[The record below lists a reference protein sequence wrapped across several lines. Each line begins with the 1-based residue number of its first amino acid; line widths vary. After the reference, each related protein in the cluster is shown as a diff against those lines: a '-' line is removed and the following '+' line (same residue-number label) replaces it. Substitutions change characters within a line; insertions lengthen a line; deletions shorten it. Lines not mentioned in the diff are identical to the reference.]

1 MFFILLL
8 KGFLIGIAFII
19 PGVSGGTLA
28 IYLGVYQKLL
38 NSISSIFKD
47 FKNSIKFLFPLFLGV
62 AISVVLLAK
71 LFSILLNWNSFVVL
85 FFFIGLIAGG
95 IKYIY
100 NKALIKKYSLSI
112 ILSFAISFVVL
123 LSIIIIEKTTTISG
137 INYFSFDLLTYLLL
151 IALGAIASITMIV
164 PGISGSAVLLVL
176 GFYTAIV
183 SNVVG
188 NILNLDSIVYNLQVI
203 IPFALGAL
211 IGIIVFS
218 RIINILLEKYPRET
232 YFAILGFIVASII
245 GVFLEIKDPATAEIF
260 SDQKPVFDYI
270 IIFIGD
276 NIWSVVGGLIALV
289 CGFIGSRYLTK
300 FDGGNKDAKNKK
312 ICNWN

>member
-260 SDQKPVFDYI
+260 SDQKPVFDNL

-312 ICNWN
+312 ICN

>member
-188 NILNLDSIVYNLQVI
+188 NILNLD
-203 IPFALGAL
+203 
-211 IGIIVFS
+211 
-218 RIINILLEKYPRET
+218 
-232 YFAILGFIVASII
+232 
-245 GVFLEIKDPATAEIF
+245 
-260 SDQKPVFDYI
+260 
-270 IIFIGD
+270 
-276 NIWSVVGGLIALV
+276 
-289 CGFIGSRYLTK
+289 
-300 FDGGNKDAKNKK
+300 
-312 ICNWN
+312 